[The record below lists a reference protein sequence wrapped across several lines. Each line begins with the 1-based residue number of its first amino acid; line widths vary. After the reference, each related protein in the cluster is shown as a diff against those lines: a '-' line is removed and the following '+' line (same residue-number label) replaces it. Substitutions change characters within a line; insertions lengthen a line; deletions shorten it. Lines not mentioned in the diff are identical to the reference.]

1 MIMLNPSHCDIPEQ
15 LEILLNNIP
24 ASFQTKH
31 KNTKHTKHSRKTKTQ
46 SSKLRHNKWH
56 IFQTVSVGMILTV
69 LPLIRAAP
77 TVFHT
82 LNSLTYPIP
91 DSDVVT

>member
-1 MIMLNPSHCDIPEQ
+1 MIMLNSSNSDIPQ
-15 LEILLNNIP
+15 QFEILLNNIP
-24 ASFQTKH
+24 PSFETKH

-69 LPLIRAAP
+69 FPLIRAAP

-82 LNSLTYPIP
+82 LHSLTYPIP
-91 DSDVVT
+91 DPDVVT